1 MAVKP
6 SDMSKRIAAVEDQLD
21 DRQTMHGLRNIP
33 VFAAT
38 SYALNGDKAQA
49 IAAGCDAC
57 FAKPA
62 SPRSLP
68 AKIHKCPP

>member
-49 IAAGCDAC
+49 IVAGCEAY
-57 FAKPA
+57 FAKPV
-62 SPRSLP
+62 SLRSLS
-68 AKIHKCPP
+68 AKIRECSL